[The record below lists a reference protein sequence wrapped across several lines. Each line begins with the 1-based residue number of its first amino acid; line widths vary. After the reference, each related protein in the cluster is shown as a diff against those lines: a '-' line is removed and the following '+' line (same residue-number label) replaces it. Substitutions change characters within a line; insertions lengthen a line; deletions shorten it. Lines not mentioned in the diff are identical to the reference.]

1 MQGWAAGFKVLGWVV
16 VALMV
21 VAIAY
26 AAFISLRHWSG
37 IAV

>member
-1 MQGWAAGFKVLGWVV
+1 MQAWSAGLKVFGWVV

-21 VAIAY
+21 SAILY

-37 IAV
+37 INV

>member
-1 MQGWAAGFKVLGWVV
+1 MLGWSLGFKIFSWVV

-21 VAIAY
+21 SAILY
-26 AAFISLRHWSG
+26 AAFISLRHWPG